1 MWYHWF
7 MKIIVGM
14 SGGVDSSVAAY
25 LLKEEGFEV
34 LGAFF
39 DMLKTE
45 KAEHEFE
52 EAKKIAE
59 ILEIPIER
67 IDVSEE
73 FKKEIIEDFLNA
85 YRNGFTPNPCVLCNE
100 KIKFSFAF
108 KKAEEI
114 FGKSFFATGHYAQI
128 EKGERMRLK
137 KGIDRR
143 KDQSYMLW
151 KLSQEELK
159 RTFFPLGKY
168 KKEEIFRIAEKAGLP
183 AFRKESQDVC
193 FVNGKLSEFLRKY
206 LPVKYGDILN
216 TKGEVIGR
224 HKGAYFYTI
233 GQRSGLGVSFR
244 EPLYVVKTDV
254 KTNVVILGTREE
266 CMFSMAEITD
276 TNFIEEWSGKPAELT
291 CKVRYKSKE
300 IPCILKKENG
310 KTVAHFKEK
319 IFAVTPGQSLVLY
332 RGDYVFGGGIIKE
345 AD

>member
-1 MWYHWF
+1 
-7 MKIIVGM
+7 MKVIVGM

-25 LLKEEGFEV
+25 LLKEKGFEV
-34 LGAFF
+34 FGAFF

-45 KAEHEFE
+45 KTEREFE
-52 EAKKIAE
+52 EAKKVAE
-59 ILEIPIER
+59 ILKIPLKR

-73 FKKEIIEDFLNA
+73 FRKEIIEDFLNA
-85 YRNGFTPNPCVLCNE
+85 YKKGFTPNPCVLCNQ
-100 KIKFSFAF
+100 KIKFSLAF
-108 KKAEEI
+108 EKAEEI

-137 KGIDRR
+137 KGVDKR

-151 KLSQEELK
+151 KLSQEELR
-159 RTFFPLGKY
+159 RTFFPLGEY
-168 KKEEIFRIAEKAGLP
+168 KKEEIFRIAEETGLP
-183 AFRKESQDVC
+183 AFRKESQDIC
-193 FVNGKLSEFLRKY
+193 FVNGKLSEFLRKHF
-206 LPVKYGDILN
+206 PVNYGDILN

-254 KTNVVILGTREE
+254 KANTVILGTREE
-266 CMFSMAEITD
+266 CMFSTAEITD
-276 TNFIEEWSGKPAELT
+276 TNFIEEWDGKPAELT

-300 IPCILKKENG
+300 TPCVLKRENG
-310 KTVAHFKEK
+310 KIVVHFKEK

-332 RGDYVFGGGIIKE
+332 RGDYVFGGGIIIKSE
-345 AD
+345 

>member
-1 MWYHWF
+1 

-25 LLKEEGFEV
+25 LLKKEGSEV

-45 KAEHEFE
+45 KTEREFE
-52 EAKKIAE
+52 GAKKVAE
-59 ILEIPIER
+59 ILKIPLKR

-73 FKKEIIEDFLNA
+73 FKKEIIEDFLSA
-85 YRNGFTPNPCVLCNE
+85 YKNGFTPNPCVLCNE

-108 KKAEEI
+108 KKAEEV

-137 KGIDRR
+137 KGVDKR

-151 KLSQEELK
+151 KLSQEELR

-168 KKEEIFRIAEKAGLP
+168 KKEEIFRIAEKVGLP

-266 CMFSMAEITD
+266 CMFSMAEIAD
-276 TNFIEEWSGKPAELT
+276 TNFIEEWGGKPAELT

-300 IPCILKKENG
+300 TPCILKKENG

-332 RGDYVFGGGIIKE
+332 KGDYVFGGGIIKSGLTVVC
-345 AD
+345 